1 VARDKERH
9 QKICSKIYEVSTE
22 QNTTPE
28 EGWRASSIGNT
39 RRIIAGNQH

>member
-22 QNTTPE
+22 QNTIPE
-28 EGWRASSIGNT
+28 EDWRASSIGNT
-39 RRIIAGNQH
+39 RRIMAGNQH